1 MFFEDLLGYPLI
13 PALRAF
19 HFYVPGQNGCSK
31 FKFEVLENRDFF
43 SSFEVGHKGL
53 ICKHDSEIIGFII
66 FSPINPEAH
75 ILSISVTKKIQ
86 SKGVGSLLLQ
96 SMLDQCAAMKY
107 KKIFLEVR
115 TSNLQAINFYQK
127 FGFSKDAI
135 RDNYYTDNSEDALLM
150 SLSI

>member
-1 MFFEDLLGYPLI
+1 MSIDDLKEAYKI
-13 PALRAF
+13 E
-19 HFYVPGQNGCSK
+19 C
-31 FKFEVLENRDFF
+31 EVNPSPWKYETFL

-96 SMLDQCAAMKY
+96 SMLDQCAAMNY

-135 RDNYYTDNSEDALLM
+135 RDNYYTDNSEDPLLM

>member
-1 MFFEDLLGYPLI
+1 MSIDDLKEAYKI
-13 PALRAF
+13 E
-19 HFYVPGQNGCSK
+19 C
-31 FKFEVLENRDFF
+31 EVNRSPWKYETFL

-96 SMLDQCAAMKY
+96 SMLDQCAAMNY

-135 RDNYYTDNSEDALLM
+135 RDNYYSDNSEDALLM

>member
-1 MFFEDLLGYPLI
+1 MYKVSLMRIDDLKEAYKI
-13 PALRAF
+13 E
-19 HFYVPGQNGCSK
+19 C
-31 FKFEVLENRDFF
+31 EVNPSPWKYETFL

-96 SMLDQCAAMKY
+96 SMLDQCAAMNY

>member
-1 MFFEDLLGYPLI
+1 MSIDDLKEAYKI
-13 PALRAF
+13 E
-19 HFYVPGQNGCSK
+19 C
-31 FKFEVLENRDFF
+31 EVNPSPWKYETFL

-96 SMLDQCAAMKY
+96 SMLDQCAAMNY

-135 RDNYYTDNSEDALLM
+135 RDNYYSDNSEDALLM
-150 SLSI
+150 SISI

>member
-1 MFFEDLLGYPLI
+1 MGVDHLEEAYKI
-13 PALRAF
+13 E
-19 HFYVPGQNGCSK
+19 C
-31 FKFEVLENRDFF
+31 EVNPSPWKYETFL

-53 ICKHDSEIIGFII
+53 ICKHNSEIIGFII

-75 ILSISVTKKIQ
+75 ILSISVIKKIQ
-86 SKGVGSLLLQ
+86 SKGVGTLLLR
-96 SMLDQCAAMKY
+96 SMLDQCKAMNY

-127 FGFSKDAI
+127 FGFIKDAI

>member
-1 MFFEDLLGYPLI
+1 MYKVSLMSIDDLKEAYKI
-13 PALRAF
+13 E
-19 HFYVPGQNGCSK
+19 C
-31 FKFEVLENRDFF
+31 EVNPSPWKYETFL

-66 FSPINPEAH
+66 FSSINPEAH

-96 SMLDQCAAMKY
+96 SMLDQCAAMNY
-107 KKIFLEVR
+107 KKIFLELR

-135 RDNYYTDNSEDALLM
+135 RDNYYSDNSEDALLM

>member
-1 MFFEDLLGYPLI
+1 MGVDHLEEAYKI
-13 PALRAF
+13 E
-19 HFYVPGQNGCSK
+19 C
-31 FKFEVLENRDFF
+31 EVNPSPWKYETFL

-53 ICKHDSEIIGFII
+53 ICKHNSEIIGFII

-75 ILSISVTKKIQ
+75 ILSISVIKKIQ
-86 SKGVGSLLLQ
+86 SKGVGSLLLR
-96 SMLDQCAAMKY
+96 SMLDQCKAMNY

-127 FGFSKDAI
+127 FGFIKDAI

>member
-1 MFFEDLLGYPLI
+1 MGVDHLEEAYKI
-13 PALRAF
+13 E
-19 HFYVPGQNGCSK
+19 C
-31 FKFEVLENRDFF
+31 EVNPSPWKYETFL

-53 ICKHDSEIIGFII
+53 TCKHNSEIIGFII

-75 ILSISVTKKIQ
+75 ILSISVIKKIQ
-86 SKGVGSLLLQ
+86 SKGVGTLLLR
-96 SMLDQCAAMKY
+96 SMLDQCKAMNY

-127 FGFSKDAI
+127 FGFIKDAI

-150 SLSI
+150 SLSL

>member
-1 MFFEDLLGYPLI
+1 MGVDHLEEAYKI
-13 PALRAF
+13 E
-19 HFYVPGQNGCSK
+19 C
-31 FKFEVLENRDFF
+31 EVNPSPWKYETFL

-53 ICKHDSEIIGFII
+53 ICKHNSEIIGFII

-75 ILSISVTKKIQ
+75 ILSISVMKKIQ
-86 SKGVGSLLLQ
+86 SKGVGTLLLR
-96 SMLDQCAAMKY
+96 SMLDQCKAMNY

-127 FGFSKDAI
+127 FGFIKDAI

>member
-1 MFFEDLLGYPLI
+1 MYKVSLMSIDDLKEAYKI
-13 PALRAF
+13 E
-19 HFYVPGQNGCSK
+19 C
-31 FKFEVLENRDFF
+31 EVNPSPWKYETFL

-53 ICKHDSEIIGFII
+53 ICKHYSEIIGFII

-86 SKGVGSLLLQ
+86 SKGIGSLLLQ
-96 SMLDQCAAMKY
+96 SMLDQCAAMNY

>member
-1 MFFEDLLGYPLI
+1 MYKVSLMSIDDLKEAYKI
-13 PALRAF
+13 E
-19 HFYVPGQNGCSK
+19 C
-31 FKFEVLENRDFF
+31 EVNPSPWKYETFL

-96 SMLDQCAAMKY
+96 SMLDQCAAMNY

-135 RDNYYTDNSEDALLM
+135 RDNYYMDNSEDALLM

>member
-1 MFFEDLLGYPLI
+1 MYKVSLMSIDDLKEAYKI
-13 PALRAF
+13 E
-19 HFYVPGQNGCSK
+19 C
-31 FKFEVLENRDFF
+31 EVNPSPWKYETFL

-96 SMLDQCAAMKY
+96 SMLDQCAAMNY

-135 RDNYYTDNSEDALLM
+135 RDNYYKDNSEDALLM

>member
-1 MFFEDLLGYPLI
+1 MYKVSLMGVDHLEKAYKI
-13 PALRAF
+13 E
-19 HFYVPGQNGCSK
+19 C
-31 FKFEVLENRDFF
+31 EVNPSPWKYETFL

-53 ICKHDSEIIGFII
+53 ICKHNSEIIGFII

-75 ILSISVTKKIQ
+75 ILSISVIKKIQ
-86 SKGVGSLLLQ
+86 SKGVGTLLLR
-96 SMLDQCAAMKY
+96 SMLDQCKAMNY

-127 FGFSKDAI
+127 FGFIKDAI

>member
-1 MFFEDLLGYPLI
+1 MYKVSLMGIDDLKEAYKI
-13 PALRAF
+13 E
-19 HFYVPGQNGCSK
+19 C
-31 FKFEVLENRDFF
+31 EVNPSPWKYETFL

-86 SKGVGSLLLQ
+86 SKGVGALLLQ
-96 SMLDQCAAMKY
+96 SMLDQCAAMNY

>member
-1 MFFEDLLGYPLI
+1 MYKVSLMGID
-13 PALRAF
+13 
-19 HFYVPGQNGCSK
+19 H
-31 FKFEVLENRDFF
+31 LEEAYKIECAVNPSPWKYETFL
-43 SSFEVGHKGL
+43 SSFDVGHKGL
-53 ICKHDSEIIGFII
+53 ICKHNGEIIGFII

-75 ILSISVTKKIQ
+75 ILSISVIKKIQ
-86 SKGVGSLLLQ
+86 SKGVGTLLLR
-96 SMLDQCAAMKY
+96 SMLDQCKAMNY

-127 FGFSKDAI
+127 FGFIKDAI

>member
-1 MFFEDLLGYPLI
+1 MSIDDLKEAYKI
-13 PALRAF
+13 E
-19 HFYVPGQNGCSK
+19 C
-31 FKFEVLENRDFF
+31 EVNPSPWKYETFL

-86 SKGVGSLLLQ
+86 SKGIGSLLLQ
-96 SMLDQCAAMKY
+96 SMLDQCAAMNY

>member
-1 MFFEDLLGYPLI
+1 MGLNDLEEAYKIELSVNPSPWKYETFL
-13 PALRAF
+13 
-19 HFYVPGQNGCSK
+19 
-31 FKFEVLENRDFF
+31 

-53 ICKHDSEIIGFII
+53 ICKQDNQIIGFNI

-75 ILSISVTKKIQ
+75 ILSISVKKEMQ
-86 SKGVGSLLLQ
+86 SKGIGTLLLN
-96 SMLDQCAAMKY
+96 SMLDQCKVMNY

-115 TSNLQAINFYQK
+115 ASNIQAINFYEK

-135 RDNYYTDNSEDALLM
+135 RNNYYTDNSEDALLM

>member
-1 MFFEDLLGYPLI
+1 MYKVSLMGIDDLKEAYKI
-13 PALRAF
+13 E
-19 HFYVPGQNGCSK
+19 C
-31 FKFEVLENRDFF
+31 EVNPSPWKYETFL

-53 ICKHDSEIIGFII
+53 ICKHDSKIIGFII

-96 SMLDQCAAMKY
+96 SMLDQCAAMNY

-115 TSNLQAINFYQK
+115 ISNLQAINFYQK

>member
-1 MFFEDLLGYPLI
+1 MGVDHLEEAYKI
-13 PALRAF
+13 E
-19 HFYVPGQNGCSK
+19 C
-31 FKFEVLENRDFF
+31 EVNPSPWKYETFL
-43 SSFEVGHKGL
+43 SSFEIGHKGL
-53 ICKHDSEIIGFII
+53 ICKHNSEIIGFII

-75 ILSISVTKKIQ
+75 ILSISVIKKIQ
-86 SKGVGSLLLQ
+86 SKGVGTLLLR
-96 SMLDQCAAMKY
+96 SMLDQCKAMNY

-127 FGFSKDAI
+127 FGFIKDAI

>member
-1 MFFEDLLGYPLI
+1 MGIGHLEEAYKI
-13 PALRAF
+13 E
-19 HFYVPGQNGCSK
+19 C
-31 FKFEVLENRDFF
+31 EVNPSPWKYETFL
-43 SSFEVGHKGL
+43 SSFDVGHKGL
-53 ICKHDSEIIGFII
+53 ICKHNGEIIGFII

-75 ILSISVTKKIQ
+75 ILSISVIKKIQ
-86 SKGVGSLLLQ
+86 SKGVGTLLLR
-96 SMLDQCAAMKY
+96 SMLDQCKAMNY

-127 FGFSKDAI
+127 FGFIKDAI